1 MSDKSSHALLMEK
14 EGFLKPFYEWQG
26 TLENTWIQCVENN
39 NGQLPEGFFVRDVAC
54 SRDIEC
60 SVYLFE
66 ANILGK
72 TLYKVGISSDVIQ
85 RFKAHKSTIPFASLK
100 LIRTFTARN
109 RWYAEKCETDFILA
123 CKKYLLAGEWFDFD
137 EKPQIAVKL
146 E

>member
-1 MSDKSSHALLMEK
+1 MEK

-39 NGQLPEGFFVRDVAC
+39 NWQPLPEDISERYGH
-54 SRDIEC
+54 IEC

-66 ANILGK
+66 ANIFGK

-109 RWYAEKCETDFILA
+109 KWYAEKCETDFILA
-123 CKKYLLAGEWFDFD
+123 CKKYLLSGEWFDFD

>member
-39 NGQLPEGFFVRDVAC
+39 NRH
-54 SRDIEC
+54 IEEDPSERYIKC

-66 ANILGK
+66 ATMLGK
-72 TLYKVGISSDVIQ
+72 AIYKVGISHDVIQ
-85 RFKAHKSTIPFASLK
+85 RFKAHKNSIPFASLK
-100 LIRTFTARN
+100 LIRTFTAKN
-109 RWYAEKCETDFILA
+109 KWYAEKCETDFILA